1 MPKRVTGVDLD
12 QTTLTLKV
20 GETATLKATVQ
31 PSDAANQTV
40 AFSTSDST
48 LAGVTSVQGKVTAV
62 AAGEADITVTT
73 EDGGKTAVCHV
84 TITAA

>member
-1 MPKRVTGVDLD
+1 MA
-12 QTTLTLKV
+12 LKV

-31 PSDAANQTV
+31 PIDATNQTV
-40 AFSTSDST
+40 AFSTSNST
-48 LAGVTSVQGKVTAV
+48 LASVTPVQGKVTAI
-62 AAGEADITVTT
+62 AEGEADITVTT